1 MNKLKA
7 ILVVFQKGSMVADPA
22 AWKRGQIGS
31 GIMVAL
37 LWAILELTGYDT
49 QIGSE
54 TVDAVAVGL
63 VALINGLLTI
73 ATTERLGLSPKSVH
87 D

>member
-31 GIMVAL
+31 GVMVAL
-37 LWAILELTGYDT
+37 LWAILKLAGYDE

-54 TVDAVAVGL
+54 TVDAIAVGL
-63 VALINGLLTI
+63 VALVNGIFTVI
-73 ATTERLGLSPKSVH
+73 TTDKLGVENSSKS
-87 D
+87 